1 VNKKAFFLM
10 MLLVVFTL
18 ALSFQ
23 HAAPQEPFYK
33 GKVIRMIVGLSAGG
47 GFDAY
52 ARAIARHMPKHI
64 PGNPGTVVE
73 NMTGAGSLIAANH
86 IYNRAEADG
95 LTIGHF
101 VGSLF
106 LGQILGQEGI
116 NFDARRFEY
125 VGVPAKDY
133 IVCAIPKGRVIT
145 SMEQWTASKVPLKI
159 GGTGRGGT
167 IDNAVKTFKEALDLP
182 VQLVSGYKGTANI
195 RLAIDSGELDAG
207 CWEWGGMK
215 VAWQKQLEARD
226 VIVLMQAAP
235 KAYPELSK
243 VPLARNLAKTDQSR
257 KLVEIGVELPGT
269 VSRSFVL
276 SPGTPKERVRIL
288 QKAFQDT
295 LKDPEFLAEA
305 KKSRLEVDPIS
316 GEEMK
321 RSIEGLFTL
330 DPTVTSKLRDIL
342 LK

>member
-1 VNKKAFFLM
+1 MNRRAFSLVT
-10 MLLVVFTL
+10 MLVGVILTL
-18 ALSFQ
+18 SSGYTSA
-23 HAAPQEPFYK
+23 QEPFYQ
-33 GKVIRMIVGLSAGG
+33 GKVIRLVVGFAAGG
-47 GFDAY
+47 GFDTY
-52 ARAIARHMPKHI
+52 TRTVARHMPKHI
-64 PGNPGTVVE
+64 PGNPGTIVE

-86 IYNRAEADG
+86 IYNVAKPDG

-116 NFDARRFEY
+116 KFDGRRFEY

-133 IVCAIPKGRVIT
+133 IVCAIPKGRAVT
-145 SMEQWTASKVPLKI
+145 STEGWIASKAPLKI
-159 GGTGRGGT
+159 GGTGLGGT
-167 IDNAVKTFKEALDLP
+167 IDNAVKTFKAALDLP
-182 VQLVSGYKGTANI
+182 VQLVSGYKGTADV
-195 RLAIDSGELDAG
+195 RVAIDSGELDAG

-215 VAWQKQLEARD
+215 VAWQRQLESGD

-235 KAYPELSK
+235 KAYPDLPN

-269 VSRSFVL
+269 ISRSFVL
-276 SPGTPKERVRIL
+276 PPGTPKERVRIL

-295 LKDPEFLAEA
+295 LKDPELLVEA
-305 KKSRLEVDPIS
+305 KKSRLDVDPVS
-316 GEEMK
+316 GEEVK
-321 RSIEGLFTL
+321 QSVERLFTL
-330 DPTVTSKLRDIL
+330 DPTVTTKLRDIL